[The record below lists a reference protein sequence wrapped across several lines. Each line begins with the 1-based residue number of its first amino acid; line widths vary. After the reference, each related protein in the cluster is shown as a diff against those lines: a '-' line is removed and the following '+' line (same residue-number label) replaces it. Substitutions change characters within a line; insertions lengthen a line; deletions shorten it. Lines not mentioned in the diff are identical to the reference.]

1 MLSEIRDLQQIL
13 LKKYNVKY
21 KRYFFDKIDFGRMT
35 GIIGARGVG
44 KTTFLLQ
51 YLKKSKIPNSKKLY
65 VSADSVKIDSLFELA
80 LQFQKEEGKLLII
93 DEIHK
98 YHNFEL
104 ELKKIYDFLDLEI
117 IFSGSSALKIDN
129 AKADLSRRAVIYEVE
144 GMSFRE
150 FIELKEGITLPS
162 FSLEDI
168 LEKHVDIA
176 YELLDKFN
184 QTLLFREYLQYG
196 YYPFYFDKKS
206 HYLIKLNETI
216 NAVIE
221 IDIPSV
227 FSMEY
232 QNTRNLKKLIRLVC
246 ESHPY
251 TSNIKELLGKME
263 MGEDYRSLYRYLDY
277 LDKAKILKL
286 MRPTT
291 RGDNIFT
298 KPEKIYLN
306 NTNLHYGYCNEAQIG
321 TIREVFF
328 MSMNFE
334 HRVTIPKKGDFMIDD
349 KYLFEVGGKNKSFK
363 QIKNLPNSF
372 VVADDIEIG
381 SGNKIPLWLFGF
393 LY

>member
-1 MLSEIRDLQQIL
+1 MLTQIRDLQQIL
-13 LKKYNVKY
+13 LKKYNIKY
-21 KRYFFDKIDFGRMT
+21 RRYFFDKIDFGQMT
-35 GIIGARGVG
+35 GILGARGVG

-51 YLKKSKIPNSKKLY
+51 YLRASKIPLSKKLY
-65 VSADSVKIDSLFELA
+65 ISADSVKIDSLFELA
-80 LQFQKEEGKLLII
+80 LAFEKEDGKLLII

-98 YHNFEL
+98 YPNFEL
-104 ELKKIYDFLDLEI
+104 ELKKIYDFLSLEV
-117 IFSGSSALKIDN
+117 IFSGSSALKLDN
-129 AKADLSRRAVIYEVE
+129 AKADLSRRAVIYEIE

-150 FIELKEGITLPS
+150 FIELKEGLVLPS
-162 FSLEDI
+162 FSLEEI
-168 LEKHVDIA
+168 LENHVDIA

-184 QTLLFREYLQYG
+184 LTLLFREYLKYG

-216 NAVIE
+216 NTVIE

-227 FSMEY
+227 FAMEY
-232 QNTRNLKKLIRLVC
+232 QNIRNLKKLIRLVC

-251 TSNIKELLGKME
+251 TPNIRELLSKME

-277 LDKAKILKL
+277 LHKAKVLKL
-286 MRPTT
+286 MRPPT

-328 MSMNFE
+328 MSMTFE
-334 HRVTIPKKGDFMIDD
+334 HRVTTPTRGDFLIDE
-349 KYLFEVGGKNKSFK
+349 KYLFEVGGKNKGFK
-363 QIKNLPNSF
+363 QIKDIPNSF
-372 VVADDIEIG
+372 VVANDIEIG
-381 SGNKIPLWLFGF
+381 SGAKIPLWLFGF

>member
-1 MLSEIRDLQQIL
+1 
-13 LKKYNVKY
+13 
-21 KRYFFDKIDFGRMT
+21 MT
-35 GIIGARGVG
+35 GILGARGVG

-51 YLKKSKIPNSKKLY
+51 YLRASNIPLSKKLY
-65 VSADSVKIDSLFELA
+65 ISADSVKIDSLFELA
-80 LQFQKEEGKLLII
+80 LAFEKEEGKLLII

-98 YHNFEL
+98 YPNFEL
-104 ELKKIYDFLDLEI
+104 ELKKIYDFLSLEV
-117 IFSGSSALKIDN
+117 IFSGSSALKLDN
-129 AKADLSRRAVIYEVE
+129 AKADLSRRAVIYEIE

-150 FIELKEGITLPS
+150 FIELKEGLILPS
-162 FSLEDI
+162 FSLEEI
-168 LEKHVDIA
+168 LENHVDIA

-184 QTLLFREYLQYG
+184 LTLLFREYLKYG

-216 NAVIE
+216 NTVIE

-227 FSMEY
+227 FAMEY
-232 QNTRNLKKLIRLVC
+232 QNIRNLKKLIRLVC
-246 ESHPY
+246 ESYPY
-251 TSNIKELLGKME
+251 TPNIRELLSKME

-277 LDKAKILKL
+277 LHKAKVLKL
-286 MRPTT
+286 MRPPT

-328 MSMNFE
+328 MSMTFE
-334 HRVTIPKKGDFMIDD
+334 HRVTTPTRGDFLIDE
-349 KYLFEVGGKNKSFK
+349 KYLFEVGGKNKGFK
-363 QIKNLPNSF
+363 QIANIPNSF

-381 SGNKIPLWLFGF
+381 SGAKIPLWLFGF